1 MNELLKIDTSNVE
14 RITKTTK
21 FTGKGQV
28 YFINKV
34 LQEYGNQKN

>member
-1 MNELLKIDTSNVE
+1 MNELLKIDTSKAE
-14 RITKTTK
+14 HITRTTK
-21 FTGKGQV
+21 VTGKGRV